1 MKQYISEILGVVFV
15 TVLIANVV
23 IFVSSMKL
31 GTEIHEYEQKTHIIT
46 QENVALEKHL
56 ADAVSFRSLDV
67 FEQKWG
73 FKHAAK
79 PVYIGELQF
88 ALLNK
93 R

>member
-1 MKQYISEILGVVFV
+1 MKNHIREILGIIFV

-31 GTEIHEYEQKTHIIT
+31 GTEIHEFELKAHVLTK
-46 QENVALEKHL
+46 ENVALEKHL
-56 ADAVSFRSLDV
+56 ADAISFKSLDV
-67 FEQKWG
+67 YEKKWG

-88 ALLNK
+88 ALHNE